1 MLLAAITISIRHCT
15 ITSADS
21 QSGGARACAVD
32 YTACYTVA
40 QAYRVNHYDAN
51 VQLRCTAELT
61 VLSAQCTVCIG
72 LEY

>member
-40 QAYRVNHYDAN
+40 QAMY
-51 VQLRCTAELT
+51 
-61 VLSAQCTVCIG
+61 I
-72 LEY
+72 